1 MKHRERVWTALNHE
15 APDRCPLQ
23 VSFTPEF
30 AVRLREDLHIK
41 GIKAHNPHGG
51 GNIYD
56 LEQAIDEDLLL
67 TSVGWANSYY
77 QAGDS
82 YSDEWGISWRSQP
95 YTTPYGTGY
104 YTEMTHHPLAD
115 EKAVAGYRAPDP
127 TRPEL
132 YEEAARMLRTY
143 QEEYWIVGVT
153 VTTIFETAWALRGYD
168 QMLVDF
174 VTDPDLTET
183 ILDIPYHYHL
193 TAAKKLVE
201 MGVDMIW
208 IGDDVGMQTGMLI
221 SPRTWRRFFKPRMA
235 SFIAELKSINP
246 QVKVAYH
253 SDGDISAII
262 PDLIEIK
269 LDVLNPIQPA
279 CMDPAVL
286 KQKYG
291 DRLCF
296 WGSMDE
302 QYTLPFG
309 SPEAVRVEVLTRL
322 NTLGKNGGLILGP
335 THHVQLDTPMEN
347 FWAMVNTIHSE
358 YYH

>member
-1 MKHRERVWTALNHE
+1 MKHRERVWMALNHE
-15 APDRCPLQ
+15 TPDRCPLQ

-30 AVRLREDLHIK
+30 AVRLGDDLHIK

-56 LEQAIDEDLLL
+56 LELAIDEDLLL

-309 SPEAVRVEVLTRL
+309 SPEAVRAEVLTRL